1 MSHLFSDP
9 KFWLLIS
16 FIVFVILMIKPFKSM
31 MIGGLDSKIEEI
43 KQNIDKSL
51 ESFTE
56 AEERLKD
63 AEKRTLDLSNKV
75 DEIISNAKS
84 QAESISKNIIDK
96 TRQTVNSKE
105 KNSID
110 RIKQIELSAIQSIKS
125 QASIELNTIIKNYF
139 SNLSDVNRNK
149 ILDNSVIDL
158 KSVNWSHKTS
168 LYPDRKYLNQFGNN
182 ILSTPFI
189 LEQSHDYGIEKVR
202 EIENPLIVGVSY
214 KIIF

>member
-1 MSHLFSDP
+1 MSYLFSDP

-16 FIVFVILMIKPFKSM
+16 FIIFVILMIKPFKSM

-56 AEERLKD
+56 AEEKLKD

-75 DEIISNAKS
+75 DEIISNARS

-96 TRQTVNSKE
+96 TSQTVKSKE

-125 QASIELNTIIKNYF
+125 QASIELNAIIKNYF
-139 SNLSDVNRNK
+139 SNLSDENRTK
-149 ILDNSVIDL
+149 ILDNSVIEL
-158 KSVNWSHKTS
+158 KSVN
-168 LYPDRKYLNQFGNN
+168 
-182 ILSTPFI
+182 
-189 LEQSHDYGIEKVR
+189 
-202 EIENPLIVGVSY
+202 
-214 KIIF
+214 

>member
-1 MSHLFSDP
+1 MSYLFSDP

-56 AEERLKD
+56 AEEKLKD

-75 DEIISNAKS
+75 DEIISNARS

-96 TRQTVNSKE
+96 TSQTVKSKE

-125 QASIELNTIIKNYF
+125 QASIELNSIIRDYF
-139 SNLSDVNRNK
+139 SNLSEDNRSK
-149 ILDNSVIDL
+149 ILDKSVIDL
-158 KSVNWSHKTS
+158 KSVN
-168 LYPDRKYLNQFGNN
+168 
-182 ILSTPFI
+182 
-189 LEQSHDYGIEKVR
+189 
-202 EIENPLIVGVSY
+202 
-214 KIIF
+214 

>member
-1 MSHLFSDP
+1 MSYLFSDP

-31 MIGGLDSKIEEI
+31 MIGGLDSKIKEI

-56 AEERLKD
+56 AEEKLKD

-84 QAESISKNIIDK
+84 QAESISKNIIEK
-96 TRQTVNSKE
+96 TRQTVKSKE

-125 QASIELNTIIKNYF
+125 QASIELNTIIRNYF
-139 SNLSDVNRNK
+139 SNLSDENRTK

-158 KSVNWSHKTS
+158 KSVN
-168 LYPDRKYLNQFGNN
+168 
-182 ILSTPFI
+182 
-189 LEQSHDYGIEKVR
+189 
-202 EIENPLIVGVSY
+202 
-214 KIIF
+214 

>member
-1 MSHLFSDP
+1 MSYLFSDP

-56 AEERLKD
+56 AEEKLKD

-75 DEIISNAKS
+75 DEIISNARS

-96 TRQTVNSKE
+96 TSQTVKSKE

-125 QASIELNTIIKNYF
+125 QASIELNAIIRDYF
-139 SNLSDVNRNK
+139 SNLSEDNRAK

-158 KSVNWSHKTS
+158 KSVN
-168 LYPDRKYLNQFGNN
+168 
-182 ILSTPFI
+182 
-189 LEQSHDYGIEKVR
+189 
-202 EIENPLIVGVSY
+202 
-214 KIIF
+214 

>member
-1 MSHLFSDP
+1 MSYLFSDP

-56 AEERLKD
+56 AEEKLKD

-75 DEIISNAKS
+75 DEIISNARS

-96 TRQTVNSKE
+96 TSQTVKSKE

-125 QASIELNTIIKNYF
+125 QASIELNSIIRDYF
-139 SNLSDVNRNK
+139 SNLSENNRAK

-158 KSVNWSHKTS
+158 KSVN
-168 LYPDRKYLNQFGNN
+168 
-182 ILSTPFI
+182 
-189 LEQSHDYGIEKVR
+189 
-202 EIENPLIVGVSY
+202 
-214 KIIF
+214 

>member
-1 MSHLFSDP
+1 MSYLFSDP

-31 MIGGLDSKIEEI
+31 MIGGLDTKIEEI

-56 AEERLKD
+56 AEEKLKD

-96 TRQTVNSKE
+96 TSQTVKSKE

-110 RIKQIELSAIQSIKS
+110 RIKQIEMSAIQSIKS
-125 QASIELNTIIKNYF
+125 QASIELNSIINNYF
-139 SNLSDVNRNK
+139 SNLSEDNRAK

-158 KSVNWSHKTS
+158 KSVN
-168 LYPDRKYLNQFGNN
+168 
-182 ILSTPFI
+182 
-189 LEQSHDYGIEKVR
+189 
-202 EIENPLIVGVSY
+202 
-214 KIIF
+214 

>member
-1 MSHLFSDP
+1 MNYLFSDP

-56 AEERLKD
+56 AEEKLKE

-75 DEIISNAKS
+75 DEIISNAKT

-96 TRQTVNSKE
+96 TSQTVKSKE

-125 QASIELNTIIKNYF
+125 QASIELNSIIRDYF
-139 SNLSDVNRNK
+139 LNLSENNRAK

-158 KSVNWSHKTS
+158 KSVN
-168 LYPDRKYLNQFGNN
+168 
-182 ILSTPFI
+182 
-189 LEQSHDYGIEKVR
+189 
-202 EIENPLIVGVSY
+202 
-214 KIIF
+214 

>member
-1 MSHLFSDP
+1 MSYLFSDP

-56 AEERLKD
+56 AEEKLKD
-63 AEKRTLDLSNKV
+63 AEKSTLDLSNKV
-75 DEIISNAKS
+75 DEIISNARS

-96 TRQTVNSKE
+96 TSQTVKSKE

-125 QASIELNTIIKNYF
+125 QASIELNSIIRDYF
-139 SNLSDVNRNK
+139 SNLSEDNRAK

-158 KSVNWSHKTS
+158 KSVN
-168 LYPDRKYLNQFGNN
+168 
-182 ILSTPFI
+182 
-189 LEQSHDYGIEKVR
+189 
-202 EIENPLIVGVSY
+202 
-214 KIIF
+214 

>member
-1 MSHLFSDP
+1 MSYLFSDP

-56 AEERLKD
+56 AEEKLKD

-75 DEIISNAKS
+75 DEIISNAKT

-96 TRQTVNSKE
+96 TSQTVKSKE

-125 QASIELNTIIKNYF
+125 QASIELNAIIKNYF
-139 SNLSDVNRNK
+139 TNLSDENRTK

-158 KSVNWSHKTS
+158 KSVN
-168 LYPDRKYLNQFGNN
+168 
-182 ILSTPFI
+182 
-189 LEQSHDYGIEKVR
+189 
-202 EIENPLIVGVSY
+202 
-214 KIIF
+214 

>member
-1 MSHLFSDP
+1 MSYLFSDP

-56 AEERLKD
+56 AEEKLKD

-75 DEIISNAKS
+75 DEIISNARS

-96 TRQTVNSKE
+96 TSQTVKSKE

-125 QASIELNTIIKNYF
+125 QASIELNSIIRDYF
-139 SNLSDVNRNK
+139 SNLSDDNRAK

-158 KSVNWSHKTS
+158 KSVN
-168 LYPDRKYLNQFGNN
+168 
-182 ILSTPFI
+182 
-189 LEQSHDYGIEKVR
+189 
-202 EIENPLIVGVSY
+202 
-214 KIIF
+214 

>member
-1 MSHLFSDP
+1 MSYLFSDP

-56 AEERLKD
+56 AEEKLKD

-75 DEIISNAKS
+75 DEIISNARS

-96 TRQTVNSKE
+96 TNQTVKSKE

-125 QASIELNTIIKNYF
+125 QASIELNTIIRNYF
-139 SNLSDVNRNK
+139 SNLSDENRTK

-158 KSVNWSHKTS
+158 KSVN
-168 LYPDRKYLNQFGNN
+168 
-182 ILSTPFI
+182 
-189 LEQSHDYGIEKVR
+189 
-202 EIENPLIVGVSY
+202 
-214 KIIF
+214 

>member
-1 MSHLFSDP
+1 MSYLFSDP

-51 ESFTE
+51 NSFTE
-56 AEERLKD
+56 AEEKLKD
-63 AEKRTLDLSNKV
+63 AEKETLDLSNKV

-158 KSVNWSHKTS
+158 KSVN
-168 LYPDRKYLNQFGNN
+168 
-182 ILSTPFI
+182 
-189 LEQSHDYGIEKVR
+189 
-202 EIENPLIVGVSY
+202 
-214 KIIF
+214 

>member
-1 MSHLFSDP
+1 MSYLFSDP
-9 KFWLLIS
+9 KFWLLVS

-56 AEERLKD
+56 AEEKLKD

-75 DEIISNAKS
+75 DEIISNARS

-96 TRQTVNSKE
+96 TSQTVKSKE

-125 QASIELNTIIKNYF
+125 QASIELNAIIKNYF
-139 SNLSDVNRNK
+139 SNLSDENRTK

-158 KSVNWSHKTS
+158 KSVN
-168 LYPDRKYLNQFGNN
+168 
-182 ILSTPFI
+182 
-189 LEQSHDYGIEKVR
+189 
-202 EIENPLIVGVSY
+202 
-214 KIIF
+214 